1 VKTVQVVIEVDSK
14 NAEKNL
20 SEVNNQLNIQRK
32 VLIDLEK
39 ELLKTESTQKSTSKT
54 NLTAQK
60 ELTNKI
66 KNLKNEIKLENL
78 ALKDLNQQKRQNIS
92 VINDYNEQQA
102 NSTTLIRALDEF
114 TGGYASRLKDVF
126 NGFLES
132 SKGVKFF
139 IGSLNNMQKALIATG
154 IGALV
159 VALGLVMAY
168 WDDIKGFVDGVDSA
182 QKQLNVDAEKN
193 LEIQKEKLSNISDQ
207 ENILKLQGKS
217 EKDILNIKKAQVDEV
232 IKASELQIEQ
242 SIATLKLQKEASQRN
257 KDILSGM
264 LKFVSLPIT
273 ALLGSIDLIGKA
285 FGKDFSLMKGFDDIA
300 NFVFDPDEVEEE
312 GNLAIK
318 EQQKALDK
326 LKNQKAGFY
335 LQIKAIDKEFNKQD
349 VEEDDFEAEIERAN
363 KLFSFEEEQKNRRI
377 FSKEQEAK
385 ILSDLDKKIAEEQL
399 KIQQEEAN
407 RSAAIAEGK
416 RRNKEMN
423 ALNAANTILGINSLF
438 EGKTEEEQKKAFKRT
453 KALNIASATVETFL
467 AAQKAFTSQIIPLD
481 PTSPVRGALAAS
493 AAIASGLARV
503 AQIKKQKFN
512 GGGGGGSSPIT
523 IGGGSSGGGGNGSAG
538 IGFNPSTPTIS
549 ALPNFATT
557 QAQNNNSGSNVRAYV
572 IQDDINNQTALDKR
586 INQRATL

>member
-1 VKTVQVVIEVDSK
+1 MKTVQVVIEVDSK

-78 ALKDLNQQKRQNIS
+78 ALKDLNQQKRKNIS
-92 VINDYNEQQA
+92 VINYYNEQQA

-114 TGGYASRLKDVF
+114 TGGYASSLKDVF
-126 NGFLES
+126 NGFQES

-139 IGSLNNMQKALIATG
+139 IGSLSNMQKALIATG

-159 VALGLVMAY
+159 VTLGVIAAN
-168 WDDIKGFVDGVDSA
+168 WDKISNAVLNATGKNQDYLNAAEKLRLEEESKLKILESQQNILLLQGYTQEQILEIT
-182 QKQLNVDAEKN
+182 QKQSKQTLKA
-193 LEIQKEKLSNISDQ
+193 I
-207 ENILKLQGKS
+207 ENELAAK
-217 EKDILNIKKAQVDEV
+217 KKAQAEEIGFMAGLKAAADQVGLGFLANFFLGDEEKREENEKE
-232 IKASELQIEQ
+232 IKAQEQ
-242 SIATLKLQKEASQRN
+242 EVVLLMDKIAGMQLKLNEIKKDGKQATKE
-257 KDILSGM
+257 M
-264 LKFVSLPIT
+264 
-273 ALLGSIDLIGKA
+273 
-285 FGKDFSLMKGFDDIA
+285 FD
-300 NFVFDPDEVEEE
+300 
-312 GNLAIK
+312 
-318 EQQKALDK
+318 
-326 LKNQKAGFY
+326 
-335 LQIKAIDKEFNKQD
+335 EFNKQD
-349 VEEDDFEAEIERAN
+349 VEEDDFKIEMDRAN

-385 ILSDLDKKIAEEQL
+385 VLSDLDKQIAEEQL
-399 KIQQEEAN
+399 ETLQDADNKAK
-407 RSAAIAEGK
+407 AIEEGK

-467 AAQKAFTSQIIPLD
+467 AAQKAYTSQIIPLD
-481 PTSPVRGALAAS
+481 PTSPVRGALAAA

-512 GGGGGGSSPIT
+512 GGDGGGSSPIT

-572 IQDDINNQTALDKR
+572 IQDDINSQTALNKR
-586 INQRATL
+586 INQRTKL

>member
-1 VKTVQVVIEVDSK
+1 VKTVQVIIEVDSK

-20 SEVNNQLNIQRK
+20 SEVNNQLNIQKK

-60 ELTNKI
+60 ELTDKI

-78 ALKDLNQQKRQNIS
+78 ALKDLNQQKRKNIS
-92 VINDYNEQQA
+92 VINHYNEQQA
-102 NSTTLIRALDEF
+102 NSTTLIRGLDEF
-114 TGGYASRLKDVF
+114 TGGYASSLKDVF
-126 NGFLES
+126 NGFQES

-139 IGSLNNMQKALIATG
+139 IGSLSNMQKALIATG

-159 VALGLVMAY
+159 VTLGVIAAN
-168 WDDIKGFVDGVDSA
+168 WDKISNAVLNATGKNQDYLKSA
-182 QKQLNVDAEKN
+182 EKLRLEEESKLKILESQQNILLLQGYTQEQILEITQKQSKQTLKA
-193 LEIQKEKLSNISDQ
+193 I
-207 ENILKLQGKS
+207 ENELAAK
-217 EKDILNIKKAQVDEV
+217 KKAQAEEVGFMLALKAVADTAGLGWLANFFLGDDEEREENEKE
-232 IKASELQIEQ
+232 IKAQEQ
-242 SIATLKLQKEASQRN
+242 EVVSLMDKIAGMQLKLNEIKKDGKQATKE
-257 KDILSGM
+257 M
-264 LKFVSLPIT
+264 
-273 ALLGSIDLIGKA
+273 
-285 FGKDFSLMKGFDDIA
+285 FD
-300 NFVFDPDEVEEE
+300 
-312 GNLAIK
+312 
-318 EQQKALDK
+318 
-326 LKNQKAGFY
+326 
-335 LQIKAIDKEFNKQD
+335 EFNKQD
-349 VEEDDFEAEIERAN
+349 VEEDDFQKDIDRLD
-363 KLFSFEEEQKNRRI
+363 KLFNLEEEQKNRRI

-385 ILSDLDKKIAEEQL
+385 IDAAIDKKIEEDQL
-399 KIQQEEAN
+399 EFLQDAADK
-407 RSAAIAEGK
+407 RAAIIEGE

-453 KALNIASATVETFL
+453 KDLNIASATVETFL
-467 AAQKAFTSQIIPLD
+467 AAQKAYTSQLIPLD
-481 PTSPVRGALAAS
+481 PTSPVRAALAAG

-512 GGGGGGSSPIT
+512 GGDSGGSSLIT

-572 IQDDINNQTALDKR
+572 IQDDINSQTALNKR
-586 INQRATL
+586 INQRTKL

>member
-20 SEVNNQLNIQRK
+20 SEVNEQLNIQRK

-39 ELLKTESTQKSTSKT
+39 ELLETESTLKSTSKT

-60 ELTNKI
+60 ELTEKT

-92 VINDYNEQQA
+92 VINDYNKQQA
-102 NSTTLIRALDEF
+102 NSTTLIRTLDEF

-126 NGFLES
+126 NGFQES

-139 IGSLNNMQKALIATG
+139 IGSLSNMQKALIATG

-159 VALGLVMAY
+159 VALGLVVAY

-217 EKDILNIKKAQVDEV
+217 EKDILNIKKAQLDQV

-242 SIATLKLQKEASQRN
+242 NIATLKSQKEASKRN
-257 KDILSGM
+257 KDILSGI
-264 LKFVSLPIT
+264 LKFVSMPIT
-273 ALLGSIDLIGKA
+273 SLLGSIDLIGKA
-285 FGKDFSLMKGFDDIA
+285 FGKNFDLMKGFDDIA
-300 NFVFDPDEVEEE
+300 NFVFDPDEVEEQ

-326 LKNQKAGFY
+326 LKNQKAGFN

-349 VEEDDFEAEIERAN
+349 VEDYDFEKEIDRAD
-363 KLFSFEEEQKNRRI
+363 KLFNFQEEQKNRRL
-377 FSKEQEAK
+377 FSKEEEAK
-385 ILSDLDKKIAEEQL
+385 IDAAIDKKIEEDQL
-399 KIQQEEAN
+399 KILQDAADK
-407 RSAAIAEGK
+407 RAAIREGEK
-416 RRNKEMN
+416 RNKEMN
-423 ALNAANTILGINSLF
+423 ALNAVNTILGINSLF
-438 EGKTEEEQKKAFKRT
+438 EGKTEEEQKAAFERT
-453 KALNIASATVETFL
+453 KKLNIAAALVETYL
-467 AAQKAFTSQIIPLD
+467 GAQKAFTSQIIPLD
-481 PTSPVRGALAAS
+481 PTSPVRGGLAA
-493 AAIASGLARV
+493 AAAVAAGLGRV
-503 AQIKKQKFN
+503 NQIRKQKFSG
-512 GGGGGGSSPIT
+512 GGGGGGSTPIS
-523 IGGGSSGGGGNGSAG
+523 IGSIGSRNSNTAG
-538 IGFNPSTPTIS
+538 VGFSPSTPTIS
-549 ALPNFATT
+549 AIPTSSQIA
-557 QAQNNNSGSNVRAYV
+557 AQGGQQSNVRAYV
-572 IQDDINNQTALDKR
+572 VQTDINNQTALDKR